1 LSYISSFLPSTNSAA
16 SQLLRCQVTVSLRTS
31 HTCYGVTKYR
41 AVANVVISANFVLA
55 VLVSLLELT
64 LRHLLAYHT
73 CIRRPR

>member
-1 LSYISSFLPSTNSAA
+1 MSYISSFLPSTNSAA
-16 SQLLRCQVTVSLRTS
+16 SQLLRCQVTVSLHTS

-55 VLVSLLELT
+55 VLVT
-64 LRHLLAYHT
+64 RRHLLAYHT